1 MTQGRQ
7 LRRESATHTKHIQA
21 QATPE
26 PDRGAGLVTT
36 PPAPVGLKDL
46 RRLRSDFRVTLM
58 VLLALVL
65 ALGVLPFAVYRLAI
79 GQVAAGVVDLAIV
92 AAVSW
97 IAARVWRGS
106 DVDRASLLVMG
117 AYTAGCVL
125 VAYWSGRTGLQWLY
139 AVVMANYLIATP
151 RAALVGSL
159 VGMAAVVGVALHT
172 GALRWGEDAVISLVS
187 LAVVNLFAFIFAWRN
202 EYHLR
207 CLEEVASLDPLTGAY
222 NRRMMERELEI
233 ALEAR
238 RRSGAQFGLA
248 VLDLDHFKSINDQL
262 GHEAGDAVLVEFA
275 NQVRGMVRRGDRFFR
290 YGGEEFVLLL
300 AGVDEA
306 GLLNACEKVRVA
318 VAAQLRAGELPVTLS
333 IGAALPAGADDSGQ
347 AWFSRADAALYRA
360 KHQGRDCVVLA
371 E

>member
-1 MTQGRQ
+1 MTPCRP
-7 LRRESATHTKHIQA
+7 LRRESATRNQPHQP
-21 QATPE
+21 QE
-26 PDRGAGLVTT
+26 
-36 PPAPVGLKDL
+36 PPAPGRGTGIMGAAGAPAGLKDL

-65 ALGVLPFAVYRLAI
+65 ALGVLPFAVYRFAI
-79 GQVAAGVVDLAIV
+79 GQVAAGAVDLAIV

-97 IAARVWRGS
+97 IAIRVWRGGN
-106 DVDRASLLVMG
+106 VDRASVLVMA
-117 AYTAGCVL
+117 AYTVGCVL

-151 RAALVGSL
+151 RAALVGSVL
-159 VGMAAVVGVALHT
+159 GMGAVVGVALHT
-172 GALRWGEDAVISLVS
+172 GVLRWGEDAVIALVS

-238 RRSGAQFGLA
+238 RRSGASFGLA
-248 VLDLDHFKSINDQL
+248 VLDLDHFKSINDRL

-275 NQVRGMVRRGDRFFR
+275 QQVRGMVRRGDRFFR

-306 GLLNACEKVRVA
+306 GLRNACEKVRVA
-318 VAAQLRAGELPVTLS
+318 VAAGLRAGGRPVTLS
-333 IGAALPAGADDSGQ
+333 IGAALPTGADDTGQ

-360 KHQGRDCVVLA
+360 KHEGRDRVVLA
-371 E
+371 G